1 MTDRARPP
9 RAASDDLP
17 VAAAKAARPPTT
29 NLPPPPKWW
38 GPAPKLEGPIAG
50 VVRLAWNL
58 AISLTIAG
66 MIAIL
71 GGWIVGEA
79 LERFFGPLSAF
90 GVLLQRVAWWIAFAI
105 IAFIVAVSYYLDDGA
120 D

>member
-1 MTDRARPP
+1 MTDRTRPP
-9 RAASDDLP
+9 RAANDDAP
-17 VAAAKAARPPTT
+17 TTSARAARLPTT
-29 NLPPPPKWW
+29 NLPSPPKWW
-38 GPAPKLEGPIAG
+38 GPAPKLESRGAA
-50 VVRLAWNL
+50 VVRFAWNL

-71 GGWIVGEA
+71 GGWVVGEA
-79 LERFFGPLSAF
+79 LERFFGPPSTL
-90 GVLLQRVAWWIAFAI
+90 GVLLQRVAWWIVFAI